1 MGLESETS
9 RNRDAFV
16 TRFDLCSG
24 KIQIFLITHVNQF
37 LKICPITDQNRHQTK
52 LILLVIIAKIIWNG
66 HGQLVS
72 KTRNKIISTEQIYNL
87 EMDSKFIILKG
98 WFLWLCRSFTRCK
111 LFNRSRSE
119 TRRNYKDCASL
130 ACQDWCCNWRD
141 DLGNYNAN
149 QWVKNW

>member
-52 LILLVIIAKIIWNG
+52 LILLVIIAKMI
-66 HGQLVS
+66 
-72 KTRNKIISTEQIYNL
+72 
-87 EMDSKFIILKG
+87 
-98 WFLWLCRSFTRCK
+98 
-111 LFNRSRSE
+111 
-119 TRRNYKDCASL
+119 
-130 ACQDWCCNWRD
+130 
-141 DLGNYNAN
+141 
-149 QWVKNW
+149 